1 MFLRL
6 RVHERC
12 NYLRFAMAAVCL
24 ALASGSPVHA
34 WDKSAPAPD
43 WAVAAAKTPTPST
56 VGDASSVMLY
66 EEYLITVDALNHAV
80 ERHRYALR
88 ILKPQGRSDGECV
101 VEYDTD
107 KKLNYFHSWTIT
119 ADGRQFQA
127 KDTDFKEVGAYGD
140 RDMQATDKF
149 RFVTPPAGDPG
160 AVVVCEMEGQLRPYM
175 SEEDWQ
181 IQWEFPVVSSALEL
195 VLPPGGHYADSW
207 SHFTPVKPIETG
219 ANHLR
224 WEVKDVPAL
233 DLGNIHYTPSWEA
246 LAARMSVKWGDAA
259 VKGVPDQWRE
269 IGKWQ
274 EQLEEHRSDPTTE
287 ITAKAQELIAGAPD
301 LYTKLSRITDYIQK
315 NVRYFVIMRGIG
327 GWQAHFAGDIYRN
340 RYGDCKDKTTLLI
353 AMLQGVG
360 IRAYYFHVD
369 SRRGIIDP
377 SAPSLMGNHMIT
389 AIELPDGDN
398 EPRLVARAKAANG
411 KTLLIFD
418 PTDEETP
425 VGLIR
430 AALQG
435 AWGNL
440 ANGADSQVLQMPVLP
455 PETAGLSRKGTF
467 TLTADGALA
476 GDVSEVFSGDDAMRE
491 RMFIKA
497 NDPKDIH
504 QELEKSL
511 GADFSGLTF
520 KGFEFRRTEELAK
533 PLDLDL
539 HLGAANYAH
548 ASGPLLLVRPRV
560 LGSHTR
566 AAYDVMAGKPR
577 LYSIE
582 LGHPGRWHDSFDIS
596 LPAGYVVD
604 EMPDPVDMDVE
615 FASYKSS
622 IAVKG
627 NLLHYER
634 EYVVRQVE
642 IPPTKAAD
650 FRRLQSAILADE
662 KGTAVLKKQ

>member
-1 MFLRL
+1 
-6 RVHERC
+6 
-12 NYLRFAMAAVCL
+12 
-24 ALASGSPVHA
+24 
-34 WDKSAPAPD
+34 
-43 WAVAAAKTPTPST
+43 
-56 VGDASSVMLY
+56 
-66 EEYLITVDALNHAV
+66 
-80 ERHRYALR
+80 
-88 ILKPQGRSDGECV
+88 
-101 VEYDTD
+101 
-107 KKLNYFHSWTIT
+107 
-119 ADGRQFQA
+119 
-127 KDTDFKEVGAYGD
+127 
-140 RDMQATDKF
+140 
-149 RFVTPPAGDPG
+149 
-160 AVVVCEMEGQLRPYM
+160 
-175 SEEDWQ
+175 
-181 IQWEFPVVSSALEL
+181 
-195 VLPPGGHYADSW
+195 
-207 SHFTPVKPIETG
+207 
-219 ANHLR
+219 
-224 WEVKDVPAL
+224 
-233 DLGNIHYTPSWEA
+233 
-246 LAARMSVKWGDAA
+246 
-259 VKGVPDQWRE
+259 
-269 IGKWQ
+269 
-274 EQLEEHRSDPTTE
+274 
-287 ITAKAQELIAGAPD
+287 
-301 LYTKLSRITDYIQK
+301 
-315 NVRYFVIMRGIG
+315 
-327 GWQAHFAGDIYRN
+327 
-340 RYGDCKDKTTLLI
+340 
-353 AMLQGVG
+353 
-360 IRAYYFHVD
+360 
-369 SRRGIIDP
+369 
-377 SAPSLMGNHMIT
+377 
-389 AIELPDGDN
+389 
-398 EPRLVARAKAANG
+398 
-411 KTLLIFD
+411 
-418 PTDEETP
+418 
-425 VGLIR
+425 
-430 AALQG
+430 
-435 AWGNL
+435 
-440 ANGADSQVLQMPVLP
+440 MPVLP

-642 IPPTKAAD
+642 ISPTKAAD